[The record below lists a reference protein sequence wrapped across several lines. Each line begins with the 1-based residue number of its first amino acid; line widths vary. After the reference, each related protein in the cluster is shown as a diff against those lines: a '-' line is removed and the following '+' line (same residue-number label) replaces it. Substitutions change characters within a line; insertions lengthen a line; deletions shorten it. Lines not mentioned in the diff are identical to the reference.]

1 MSEIKPFLCDNIEK
15 SLLRNEWEKWL
26 RAFDLYLAAE
36 EISDVVKKKNKL
48 LHLGGAQLQE
58 VVFNIPGALIDYE
71 KDTNN
76 DVYKIL
82 VDKLNEY
89 FSPKRN
95 STFERHVLR
104 ELKPLD
110 CEDFNKFLLRLR
122 NQTSKCT
129 FGSTEK
135 ESKEISLKDKII
147 DSWAPNELKAKLLEK
162 EQSLD
167 DIIQACVVFE
177 QINKQTKSMS
187 SKSDQDTVN
196 KISTAKRWTNT
207 SEDECGRCGQRGHT
221 SESPNCPAKRAKCK
235 KCSLVGHF
243 ARKCKT
249 KSQYRRS
256 DERQQS
262 GFKRRRPESS
272 RVRCI
277 TEEENDD
284 ITECSDNKIR
294 KFDCFKIEDN
304 SSMDESITCNIGG
317 QNIAMIIDSGSQFNL
332 LSEIDWTKLKNNKSS
347 LWNIR
352 TESSNQFKAY
362 AADQLLKVLYVFD
375 APISVRKNS
384 EMIAPFFVIKNGNQS
399 LLGRDTAIKLGV
411 LKLGLEV
418 NKIEAINPFPKIKNL
433 RVKLAIDNTVKPIQ
447 QPMRRIPV
455 ALEQKL
461 EDKLKEALAQD
472 IIEPVVG
479 PSSWISPIVIVFKR
493 DGGMRLC
500 IDMRCANKAI
510 LRENF
515 PLPTFE
521 SFMTKLKGARFF
533 SRLDLKNAYHQ
544 LELDESSRSI
554 TTFITPKGLFRY
566 KRLLFGVNSAPE
578 IFQRTLEGLLSS
590 CSNCLNYIDDVIIY
604 GKSEDEHDMAVKKV
618 LETFKLNNVTLN
630 ADKCTWKAKKLH
642 FLGHILSDSG
652 ILPDQEKIQTINNF
666 RPPETKE
673 ELRSFLGNNNNSL
686 FR

>member
-26 RAFDLYLAAE
+26 RSFDLYLAAE

-48 LHLGGAQLQE
+48 LHFGGAQLQE
-58 VVFNIPGALIDYE
+58 VVFNIPEALIDYD
-71 KDTNN
+71 KAKKN

-95 STFERHVLR
+95 STFERHVFR

-110 CEDFNKFLLRLR
+110 GEDFNKFLLRLR
-122 NQTSKCT
+122 NQTTKCT

-167 DIIQACVVFE
+167 NIIQACVVFE
-177 QINKQTKSMS
+177 QINKQTQSMS

-196 KISTAKRWTNT
+196 KISTVKRWHNT
-207 SEDECGRCGQRGHT
+207 LEDECGRCGQRGHT
-221 SESPNCPAKRAKCK
+221 GGSASCPAKLAKCN

-249 KSQYRRS
+249 KSQYRRR

-262 GFKRRRPESS
+262 GFKRRRAESA

-284 ITECSDNKIR
+284 VTECSENKIR

-304 SSMDESITCNIGG
+304 LSMNESIKCKIGS
-317 QNIAMIIDSGSQFNL
+317 QDIAMIIDSGSRFNL
-332 LSEIDWTKLKNNKSS
+332 LSEIDWFTLKNNKAS

-362 AADQLLKVLYVFD
+362 AADQLLKVLYVFE

-384 EMIAPFFVIKNGNQS
+384 EMIASFFVIKNGNQS

-418 NKIEAINPFPKIKNL
+418 NKIEALNSFPKINDIK
-433 RVKLAIDNTVKPIQ
+433 VKLAIDNTVKPIQ

-455 ALEQKL
+455 ALEQKV

-479 PSSWISPIVIVFKR
+479 PSSWISPIVIVYKR
-493 DGGMRLC
+493 NGEMRLC

-521 SFMTKLKGARFF
+521 SFMTKLKGAKFF

-544 LELDESSRSI
+544 LELDESSRHI

-604 GKSEDEHDMAVKKV
+604 GKSEDEHDMAIKKV

-630 ADKCTWKAKKLH
+630 NEKCTWKTKRLQ
-642 FLGHILSDSG
+642 FLGHILSDTG

-673 ELRSFLGNNNNSL
+673 ELRSFLGL
-686 FR
+686 FLLFY